1 MLTLFLVIGIEPEPP
16 TFPPDPPTL
25 PDDETDAPPLDD
37 EACGIF
43 QPMII
48 SESSTG
54 EITSP
59 GHPFSYPDDSDC
71 QWQISV
77 DEGFVVELT
86 FIDFN
91 VEEG

>member
-1 MLTLFLVIGIEPEPP
+1 MLTLLLVIGIEPELP
-16 TFPPDPPTL
+16 TFPPDPPTY
-25 PDDETDAPPLDD
+25 DETGEPPLDD

-59 GHPFSYPDDSDC
+59 GHPFSYADDSDC

-86 FIDFN
+86 FLDFD
-91 VEEG
+91 VEDG